1 MAGYGR
7 IQGALTALTQD
18 TTLALVNGN
27 FNFSLV
33 RVDASAEYKGL
44 GAALSHRRRSAAEH
58 GTLHRTACM
67 LGALFEQVLPSTP
80 HLFKAYGIRA
90 SEIAQ
95 SPLVNPKGSQ
105 AHGPF
110 AEHIGIDGTT
120 IWAAA
125 TSGKGAVAIHLLAC
139 MLARLWPPSEAIAIW
154 QQILEER
161 KKELSNWDATETIPL
176 VNLTTGQI
184 EVSREELA
192 GWDASARA
200 WLRAADRVKSFNQT
214 QLRLI
219 VENLNIPVDQN
230 MNVYTSVMQAWKTAM
245 TTLDKLINGISH
257 SVHNGAVLLGLSSWH
272 LYPDLITLG
281 NSTAETRQKDP
292 LIAPGGIVTIGLQIV
307 EQDDGRGVYWSL
319 PLAHV
324 LYYGDPVVSER
335 SINSD
340 GSRISFDDLWLVT
353 LGSLFAVWKTEG
365 LLDEAA
371 AELIRMMWQNCE
383 KGLAAV
389 ERFTLRQPTCRDS
402 WLRYLADAARR
413 FLESSGDE
421 KRVCKRLLG
430 LGARK
435 GTLFGQFSN
444 PVSVF
449 GLTDTSLMN
458 ILRLESRIQYLRDI
472 ARKICKET
480 DVLVIKSCIYAPGTD
495 GKEMKSLQL
504 ATVNFSTSM
513 ARHRPNRWLFP
524 YEYPDNLARLW
535 HKSGPLP
542 DIRDN
547 EEFHGFEEDS
557 LVFLKDWRFKWID
570 PPKSLI
576 DSESVTRG
584 AEGTAGPTPAN
595 TKSRRWG
602 IFPRAIQKVV
612 LSKPVAI
619 FEPVYGDASSAALF
633 RMTSLEGVP
642 FRVIPKY
649 VAVPKKVSCQQI
661 SEAFMSG
668 VVDPDCFLSYLN
680 DETDTRPHQKS
691 ATTLAQHSN
700 PDVDNPDVEPSQR
713 ARSNHLSV
721 LETLR
726 AIATAASVYAHMP
739 NATVA
744 LRVIDYGALTK
755 AHWLENKQQ
764 PTLRAENENHEINML
779 LPYVLSRSATF
790 ACVSM
795 FESGGFDLQGD
806 DLKRVMAMSAGDS
819 IFVAAPLLCDPAVR
833 SEPSELRRIAGNIGR
848 AGIAFMVPPICPRIK
863 KLELESYQVI
873 NHDFYNGKVEN
884 NFQDTTLHLGFSGYE
899 FPLDVGDH
907 GGRNREAFFLE
918 TLISVHDRGEW
929 FADLD
934 ALEAVASPSLIN
946 ANHLVPTCH
955 HTESDRHAVPEGPLI
970 TIDRWEELLEMPKDA
985 AVVRTHGNWPAR
997 LATAAVSVKMGNST
1011 ILCPG
1016 HGCLACCENTLGHS
1030 ADAAVGIHGESQH
1043 IVYIQ

>member
-1 MAGYGR
+1 MASYGR

-33 RVDASAEYKGL
+33 RIDASAEYKGL
-44 GAALSHRRRSAAEH
+44 GAALSRRRRSAAEH
-58 GTLHRTACM
+58 GTSHRTACK
-67 LGALFEQVLPSTP
+67 LGALFEQVLPLTP
-80 HLFKAYGIRA
+80 SLFKAYGLRA

-95 SPLVNPKGSQ
+95 SPIVNPKGNQ

-110 AEHIGIDGTT
+110 AEHIGVDGTN

-154 QQILEER
+154 EQILEER

-176 VNLTTGQI
+176 NNLTTGQI
-184 EVSREELA
+184 EVSRGELA

-200 WLRAADRVKSFNQT
+200 WLLAADRVKKLNQT
-214 QLRLI
+214 KLRLI
-219 VENLNIPVDQN
+219 VDNLNIPVDQN

-245 TTLDKLINGISH
+245 TTMNKLIDGISQ

-281 NSTAETRQKDP
+281 NNSTAETRQEDP
-292 LIAPGGIVTIGLQIV
+292 LIALGGTVTIGLQIV
-307 EQDDGRGVYWSL
+307 EQNDGPGVYWSL

-324 LYYGDPVVSER
+324 RYYGDPVVSER
-335 SINSD
+335 STNSD
-340 GSRISFDDLWLVT
+340 LSRIPFDDLWLVT
-353 LGSLFAVWKTEG
+353 LGSLFALWKAEG
-365 LLDEAA
+365 LKVEAA

-383 KGLAAV
+383 RGLAAV
-389 ERFTLRQPTCRDS
+389 ERFALRQRTCKES
-402 WLRYLADAARR
+402 WLRHLADAAQR
-413 FLESSGDE
+413 FLESSGHE
-421 KRVCKRLLG
+421 QRSCKNLLG

-444 PVSVF
+444 PVSIF

-472 ARKICKET
+472 AKKICKET
-480 DVLVIKSCIYAPGTD
+480 DVLVIKTCIYEPGTD
-495 GKEMKSLQL
+495 GKEMKSLQI
-504 ATVNFSTSM
+504 ATVNFGATM
-513 ARHRPNRWLFP
+513 ARHPQNRWMFP
-524 YEYPDNLARLW
+524 YEYPEDLARLW
-535 HKSGPLP
+535 QRSGPLP

-570 PPKSLI
+570 PPKILI
-576 DSESVTRG
+576 NSEPV
-584 AEGTAGPTPAN
+584 TAGADGIATPASAN
-595 TKSRRWG
+595 KKSRRWG
-602 IFPRAIQKVV
+602 IFRRATQKVA

-619 FEPVYGDASSAALF
+619 FEPVYGDACSAALF
-633 RMTSLEGVP
+633 RMTNLEGVS

-649 VAVPKKVSCQQI
+649 VAVPNKVSGQQI
-661 SEAFMSG
+661 SEAFISD
-668 VVDPDCFLSYLN
+668 VVDPDYFLSYLN
-680 DETDTRPHQKS
+680 GETDTRPHQKS
-691 ATTLAQHSN
+691 ATTLAQLSN
-700 PDVDNPDVEPSQR
+700 PDVDPDQS
-713 ARSNHLSV
+713 ARSNHLAV

-744 LRVIDYGALTK
+744 LSVIRYGALTK
-755 AHWLENKQQ
+755 AHWLEKKQQ
-764 PTLRAENENHEINML
+764 PTLRAESENRKTNML

-795 FESGGFDLQGD
+795 FESGGFDLQAD
-806 DLKRVMAMSAGDS
+806 DLNRVMAMSAGDS

-848 AGIAFMVPPICPRIK
+848 AGIAFMVPPMNPRTK
-863 KLELESYQVI
+863 KLDLESYQVI
-873 NHDFYNGKVEN
+873 NHDLYDGKIEN
-884 NFQDTTLHLGFSGYE
+884 NFQGTTLHLGFSGYE

-907 GGRNREAFFLE
+907 GGRNREAFSLE

-929 FADLD
+929 IADLD

-946 ANHLVPTCH
+946 ANHVVPTCH
-955 HTESDRHAVPEGPLI
+955 HTESDRRAVPEVPLVI
-970 TIDRWEELLEMPKDA
+970 IDRWEELLEMPKDS

-1011 ILCPG
+1011 ILCPD
-1016 HGCLACCENTLGHS
+1016 HGCLACCENTLDHS
-1030 ADAAVGIHGESQH
+1030 ADTAVGINRELQN

>member
-1 MAGYGR
+1 MASYGR
-7 IQGALTALTQD
+7 IQGALTSLTQD

-33 RVDASAEYKGL
+33 RFDASAEYKGL

-58 GTLHRTACM
+58 GTSHKTACK

-80 HLFKAYGIRA
+80 SLFKAYGLRA

-95 SPLVNPKGSQ
+95 SPLVNPKDSQ

-110 AEHIGIDGTT
+110 AEHMGVDGTT

-154 QQILEER
+154 EQILEER
-161 KKELSNWDATETIPL
+161 GKELSTWDATDTIPL
-176 VNLTTGQI
+176 DNLTTGQI

-192 GWDASARA
+192 AWDASARA
-200 WLRAADRVKSFNQT
+200 WLLAADRVKKLNQT

-219 VENLNIPVDQN
+219 VDNLNIPVDQN
-230 MNVYTSVMQAWKTAM
+230 MNVYTSVMQSWKTAM
-245 TTLDKLINGISH
+245 TTMDKLIDGISH
-257 SVHNGAVLLGLSSWH
+257 SVHSGAVLLGLSSWH

-307 EQDDGRGVYWSL
+307 EQDDRRGVYWSL

-324 LYYGDPVVSER
+324 RYYGDPVVSER

-340 GSRISFDDLWLVT
+340 SSRISFDDLWIVT
-353 LGSLFAVWKTEG
+353 LGSLFALWKIEG
-365 LLDEAA
+365 SQVEAA
-371 AELIRMMWQNCE
+371 AELIRMMWQNCV
-383 KGLAAV
+383 KGLEAA
-389 ERFTLRQPTCRDS
+389 ERFALRQPTCRDS
-402 WLRYLADAARR
+402 WLRYLADAAQR
-413 FLESSGDE
+413 FLESSGHE
-421 KRVCKRLLG
+421 KGLCKRLLG

-435 GTLFGQFSN
+435 GTFFGQFSN

-458 ILRLESRIQYLRDI
+458 ILRRESRLQYLRDI
-472 ARKICKET
+472 ARKFCEER
-480 DVLVIKSCIYAPGTD
+480 DVLVIKICDYAPG
-495 GKEMKSLQL
+495 KETEVRSLQL
-504 ATVNFSTSM
+504 ATVNFSTTM
-513 ARHRPNRWLFP
+513 ARHLPNRWISP

-535 HKSGPLP
+535 QKSGPLP

-547 EEFHGFEEDS
+547 EEFHALKKDS
-557 LVFLKDWRFKWID
+557 LVFLKDRKFKWID

-576 DSESVTRG
+576 YPESVTPA
-584 AEGTAGPTPAN
+584 AEEIVMPNSAN
-595 TKSRRWG
+595 KKSRRWG
-602 IFPRAIQKVV
+602 IFPRATQKEE

-619 FEPVYGDASSAALF
+619 FEPVYGDVRSAALF
-633 RMTSLEGVP
+633 RMTDLEEVS
-642 FRVIPKY
+642 FRVIPNY
-649 VAVPKKVSCQQI
+649 VTGPKKVSCQQI
-661 SEAFMSG
+661 SEAFISD
-668 VVDPDCFLSYLN
+668 VVDPDFFLSYLN
-680 DETDTRPHQKS
+680 DGTDTRPHQES
-691 ATTLAQHSN
+691 AMALAQIFD
-700 PDVDNPDVEPSQR
+700 PGVEPGQP
-713 ARSNHLSV
+713 ARSNHLAV

-739 NATVA
+739 HATVS
-744 LRVIDYGALTK
+744 LSVIRYGALTK

-764 PTLRAENENHEINML
+764 PTVRTENEDPETNML

-795 FESGGFDLQGD
+795 FESGGFDLQAD
-806 DLKRVMAMSAGDS
+806 DLNRVMAMSAGDS

-848 AGIAFMVPPICPRIK
+848 AGIAFMAPPISPRTK
-863 KLELESYQVI
+863 KLDLESYQVI
-873 NHDFYNGKVEN
+873 NHDLYDGKVEN
-884 NFQDTTLHLGFSGYE
+884 NFQGTTLHLGFSGYE

-929 FADLD
+929 IADLD
-934 ALEAVASPSLIN
+934 ALEALASPSLIN
-946 ANHLVPTCH
+946 TNHPVPTCH
-955 HTESDRHAVPEGPLI
+955 HTESDRRAVLERPLV

-985 AVVRTHGNWPAR
+985 AVVRSHGNWPTR

-1011 ILCPG
+1011 ILCPI
-1016 HGCLACCENTLGHS
+1016 HDYLACCENTLGQS
-1030 ADAAVGIHGESQH
+1030 ADAAMLIRRELQN

>member
-1 MAGYGR
+1 MSGYGR

-33 RVDASAEYKGL
+33 RVDAPAEYKGL

-58 GTLHRTACM
+58 GTSHKTACK

-80 HLFKAYGIRA
+80 SLFKAYGLRA

-95 SPLVNPKGSQ
+95 SPLVNPKSTQ

-110 AEHIGIDGTT
+110 AEHIGVDGTT

-139 MLARLWPPSEAIAIW
+139 MLARLWPSSEAIAIW
-154 QQILEER
+154 EQILDER

-176 VNLTTGQI
+176 NNLTTGQI

-200 WLRAADRVKSFNQT
+200 WLLAADRVKKLNQT

-219 VENLNIPVDQN
+219 VDNLNIPVDQN
-230 MNVYTSVMQAWKTAM
+230 MNVYPSVMQAWKTAM
-245 TTLDKLINGISH
+245 TTMDKLIDGISH
-257 SVHNGAVLLGLSSWH
+257 SVHNGAVLVGLSSWH

-281 NSTAETRQKDP
+281 KSTAETRQKDP
-292 LIAPGGIVTIGLQIV
+292 LIAPGGIVTIGLQIE
-307 EQDDGRGVYWSL
+307 EQNDSRGVYWSL

-324 LYYGDPVVSER
+324 RYYGDPVVSER
-335 SINSD
+335 SINPDS
-340 GSRISFDDLWLVT
+340 SRISFDDLWLVT
-353 LGSLFAVWKTEG
+353 LGSLFALWKTED
-365 LLDEAA
+365 LQDEAA
-371 AELIRMMWQNCE
+371 AELLRMMWQHCE

-389 ERFTLRQPTCRDS
+389 ERFALRQPACRDS
-402 WLRYLADAARR
+402 WLRYLADAAQR
-413 FLESSGDE
+413 FLESSGHE
-421 KRVCKRLLG
+421 KGLCRRLMG

-472 ARKICKET
+472 AEKICKET
-480 DVLVIKSCIYAPGTD
+480 DVLVIKTCIYAPGTD
-495 GKEMKSLQL
+495 GKEMRSLQL
-504 ATVNFSTSM
+504 ATVNLSTTTG
-513 ARHRPNRWLFP
+513 RHPPSRWIFP
-524 YEYPDNLARLW
+524 YEYPDTLARLW
-535 HKSGPLP
+535 QQSGPLP
-542 DIRDN
+542 DIREN

-576 DSESVTRG
+576 DSGSVTPG
-584 AEGTAGPTPAN
+584 AEGIAGPTPAN
-595 TKSRRWG
+595 KKSRRWG
-602 IFPRAIQKVV
+602 ILPRAIQKVA

-619 FEPVYGDASSAALF
+619 FEPVYGDAHSAALF
-633 RMTSLEGVP
+633 RMTNVEGVS
-642 FRVIPKY
+642 FRILPKY

-668 VVDPDCFLSYLN
+668 VIDPDCLLSYLN
-680 DETDTRPHQKS
+680 DEADTRPHQKF
-691 ATTLAQHSN
+691 AKTLPQLT
-700 PDVDNPDVEPSQR
+700 NPDVEPGQP
-713 ARSNHLSV
+713 ARSHHLAV
-721 LETLR
+721 LKTLR
-726 AIATAASVYAHMP
+726 AIATAASVYVHMP

-744 LRVIDYGALTK
+744 LSVIRYGALTK

-848 AGIAFMVPPICPRIK
+848 AGIAFMVPPISPRTK
-863 KLELESYQVI
+863 KLALESYQVI
-873 NHDFYNGKVEN
+873 NHDLYDGKVEN
-884 NFQDTTLHLGFSGYE
+884 NFQGTTLHLGFSGYE

-929 FADLD
+929 VADLD

-946 ANHLVPTCH
+946 ANHLAPTCK
-955 HTESDRHAVPEGPLI
+955 HTESDRRAGSEGPLI

-985 AVVRTHGNWPAR
+985 AIVRTHGNWPAR

-1030 ADAAVGIHGESQH
+1030 ADAAVGINRELQN